1 MTRRQ
6 LRTTFEPLLFVLPS
20 VLLLG
25 VFMYYPL
32 VQNFVYSFFRFSAFS
47 SSKVFIGF
55 QNYTH
60 LLKDDIVITALR
72 NNLRY
77 AIVSVIFQVCFGLVL
92 AAILEDRAFRR
103 VSPLFRTMFF
113 IPVTISISVI
123 CLLFGFIYRPM
134 DGLLNQFLSL
144 IGLDV
149 LTRPWLGSAKTAIWA
164 TIAVSQWQSIGY
176 VMMLFI
182 VAIQKIPEEL
192 YEAAEIDGAGKIR
205 RFFAITLPQVKEM
218 FFVTTLITVTGSV
231 MVFNEPYILTQ
242 GGGPGTSSITIAVH
256 MYQSGFFK
264 DMMGYASTLAVVIF
278 LISIILGILQL
289 AVFKSG
295 ED

>member
-278 LISIILGILQL
+278 LISIVLGILQL